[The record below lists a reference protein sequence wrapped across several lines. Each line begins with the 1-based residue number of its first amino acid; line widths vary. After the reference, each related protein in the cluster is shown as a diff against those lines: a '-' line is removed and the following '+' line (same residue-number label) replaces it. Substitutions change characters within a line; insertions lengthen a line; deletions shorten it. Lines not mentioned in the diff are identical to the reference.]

1 MTKKVKRLTWPWP
14 ADPFIT
20 LTIDQPATSG
30 AVVALELDGLFAF
43 IQGINWFGSVGFC
56 LGLVLTLKQQKPE
69 NAQTLSLISCQ
80 QVVQLLHW
88 YW

>member
-30 AVVALELDGLFAF
+30 AVVALELDG
-43 IQGINWFGSVGFC
+43 
-56 LGLVLTLKQQKPE
+56 
-69 NAQTLSLISCQ
+69 
-80 QVVQLLHW
+80 
-88 YW
+88 